1 MLDIVSRARQRGEDL
16 GPERLDAPAAKA
28 FHARERVEILRRRL
42 GHRADEPVREQH
54 AGLEADDV
62 EEFQP
67 GPKTGRRFS
76 PGRYVRIAGVERDA
90 VPWPP
95 KGGATRGASTSVTGT
110 RWRG

>member
-1 MLDIVSRARQRGEDL
+1 MKLRAFIA
-16 GPERLDAPAAKA
+16 RLTRDP
-28 FHARERVEILRRRL
+28 L
-42 GHRADEPVREQH
+42 
-54 AGLEADDV
+54 LEADYV

-76 PGRYVRIAGVERDA
+76 PGRYVRIAGIERDA
-90 VPWPP
+90 VSWPP